1 MARTT
6 GAGNWTRRDFFRFGA
21 VAGTAVIGGPALL
34 TACSEVPQ
42 GGSGAGGTLQR
53 IKEAGTIKI
62 GIAGEVPYGYTEG
75 GEVTGEAPEVARA
88 VFKAIGV
95 ENVEP
100 TQVEFGQLIPALN
113 AGEFDMV
120 AAGMAVRPDRCENA
134 AFSSVDYV
142 TPTALMVPK
151 GNPQGVQNF
160 EDVKAKGLAIAVLSG
175 TIEQEVAKAAGIAAD
190 KIQPYD
196 GQPELFQALQD
207 NRAYC
212 GALTDISLKELLK
225 QNPGAAFE
233 VTEGFTLELDGE
245 EQIQAGGF
253 VFRKGEDDLVDAF
266 NTELDKLHESG
277 DWLTI
282 VEPFGFTDANLPPDD
297 VTTEKLCQES

>member
-1 MARTT
+1 MAM
-6 GAGNWTRRDFFRFGA
+6 GNWTRRDFFRFGA

-42 GGSGAGGTLQR
+42 GGSGEGGTLQR
-53 IKEAGTIKI
+53 IREAGTIKV
-62 GIAGEVPYGYTEG
+62 GIAGEVPYGYTDG
-75 GEVTGEAPEVARA
+75 GEVTGEAPEVAKA

-95 ENVEP
+95 DKVEA

-113 AGEFDMV
+113 AGQFDMV
-120 AAGMAVRPDRCENA
+120 AAGMAILPERCENA

-142 TPTALMVPK
+142 TPTAFMVPK
-151 GNPQGVQNF
+151 GNPQGVKNF
-160 EDVKAKGLAIAVLSG
+160 EDVKAKGLTVAVLSG
-175 TIEQEVAKAAGIAAD
+175 TIEQAVAKATGIAD
-190 KIQPYD
+190 GNIQPYD

-212 GALTDISLKELLK
+212 GALTDISLRELLK
-225 QNPGAAFE
+225 NNPGVPFE
-233 VTEGFTLELDGE
+233 VTDGFVPVLDGK

-253 VFRKGEDDLVDAF
+253 VFRKGETDLVDAF

-277 DWLTI
+277 DWLEI
-282 VEPFGFTDANLPPDD
+282 VTPFGFTEDNLPPDD
-297 VTTEKLCQES
+297 VTTAKLCEGS

>member
-1 MARTT
+1 MAM
-6 GAGNWTRRDFFRFGA
+6 GNWTRRDFFRFGA

-42 GGSGAGGTLQR
+42 GGSGEGGTLQR
-53 IKEAGTIKI
+53 IREAGTIKV
-62 GIAGEVPYGYTEG
+62 GIAGEVPYGYTDG
-75 GEVTGEAPEVARA
+75 GEVTGEAPEVAKA

-95 ENVEP
+95 DKVEA

-113 AGEFDMV
+113 AGQFDMV
-120 AAGMAVRPDRCENA
+120 AAGMAILPERCENA

-142 TPTALMVPK
+142 TPTAFMVPK
-151 GNPQGVQNF
+151 GNPQGVKNF
-160 EDVKAKGLAIAVLSG
+160 EDVKAKGLTVAVLSG
-175 TIEQEVAKAAGIAAD
+175 TIEQAVAKATGIADAN
-190 KIQPYD
+190 IQPYD

-212 GALTDISLKELLK
+212 GALTDISLRELLK
-225 QNPGAAFE
+225 NNPGVPFE
-233 VTEGFTLELDGE
+233 VTDGFVPVLDGK

-253 VFRKGEDDLVDAF
+253 VFRKGETDLVDAF

-277 DWLTI
+277 DWLEI
-282 VEPFGFTDANLPPDD
+282 VTPFGFTEDNLPPDD
-297 VTTEKLCQES
+297 VTTAKLCEGS